1 MDDERDFGSVAPG
14 EEPVIVVSIDD
25 APEDTVTIPDV
36 GFPDVSTANETD
48 HNTAL
53 EEKTFTILFNALSGM
68 LESIEQEQ
76 ASITKGMEN
85 LQNAFDSKIKYDG
98 SKDKIID
105 SLHTELQTYRDDLVF
120 KILRPVITDLIDMHR
135 DINSMLGYEK
145 KTDGETVPTT
155 RLLNTLE
162 SFQSTIVEILA
173 RNEVEAFSEPGESF
187 VPKRQRSIRV
197 LETDDPAK
205 DGTIAD
211 RLRCGF
217 IYEDRLIAH
226 EQVAVYRYQPG
237 SIVGQPKG
245 DS

>member
-1 MDDERDFGSVAPG
+1 MDGERDFGSVASVA
-14 EEPVIVVSIDD
+14 EPVIVVSIDD
-25 APEDTVTIPDV
+25 ASEDTAAMPDV
-36 GFPDVSTANETD
+36 GSPDPTTADEAGHDIASGETAF
-48 HNTAL
+48 TAL
-53 EEKTFTILFNALSGM
+53 FDALSGK

-76 ASITKGMEN
+76 ASITKRMEN
-85 LQNAFDSKIKYDG
+85 LQNAFDSKIRYDG

-120 KILRPVITDLIDMHR
+120 KILRPIITDLIDMHR

-245 DS
+245 DL